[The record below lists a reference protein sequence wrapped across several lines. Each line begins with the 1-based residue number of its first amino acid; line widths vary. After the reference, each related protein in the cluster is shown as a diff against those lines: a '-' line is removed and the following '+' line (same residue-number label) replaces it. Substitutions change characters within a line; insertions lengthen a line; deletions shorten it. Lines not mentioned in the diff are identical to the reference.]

1 MTIGD
6 IDIVSLY
13 LPHIFVILCSVA
25 LIKLIPCL
33 YTFILVWWIGSVVYS
48 LVVNNIQLPPDSGL
62 PWNFSIVATALILL
76 LPSIFSFWTTNDY
89 ESEKSSKMIALC
101 NAINIWAVILGSLL
115 IGGSATYY
123 LKLWEPLIVL
133 IFEIIIYGRNSLT
146 SKHARNGII
155 SAMLLVIFGVASR
168 HCNPKKAFEKTYI
181 VNSVIVVISIISVAI
196 KVVLGAKRGEQ
207 RIPGRGHILYLDRSR
222 TGFKYVI
229 CLAICVIFFNPAV
242 ISNVIC
248 VFPGLVMM
256 VLAQNIYNYASV
268 EVNDQSLAGEYV
280 NGKIIKRIFVLLAL
294 CGQSLFSKNHIYR
307 TNHNERIVL
316 YGAIG
321 RHNFGDILMAEVYEK
336 NLRSTCDLT
345 GFDVFFADILP
356 RNMTRY
362 GGRDVV
368 SITSFMNDMTKT
380 HVVHVG
386 GEISRVGVKDALSM
400 FNPDPNLPEL
410 RTSEWQTF
418 VNLSL
423 SSAYIVKK
431 SLFPNPGSF
440 VTNAIGYSSHSK
452 GINKILA
459 DFDFVS
465 IRDYP
470 GTAMKK
476 FAPDSVITI
485 KEIFGNKILAHKPKM
500 FSNYIAVQFRGTE
513 NVTLVVKNLREII
526 KATSLGI
533 VFFRAGAAPT
543 HDKLDVYEIALKK
556 MADIGVINNVHIFE
570 SLNIWDITSLIAN
583 SKLAIA
589 TSLHV
594 RIIAF
599 AFSIPRVTFSAEP
612 KHTSMI
618 ENWDFGAKKC
628 QIWATDVDKI
638 FPTAMKTMNCD
649 AFRNE
654 TYSYRASRAYK
665 EKFYD
670 MIKILGFCNI

>member
-13 LPHIFVILCSVA
+13 LPHIFVILCLVA

-76 LPSIFSFWTTNDY
+76 FPSIFSFWTTNDY

-146 SKHARNGII
+146 SKHAINGMI

-181 VNSVIVVISIISVAI
+181 VNSVIVVISIISVAM

-256 VLAQNIYNYASV
+256 VLTQNIYNYASV

-294 CGQSLFSKNHIYR
+294 CGQSLFSQNHIAR

-316 YGAIG
+316 FGAIG
-321 RHNFGDILMAEVYEK
+321 RHNFGDILMAEVFEK
-336 NLRSTCDLT
+336 NLRSACDLT

-362 GGRDVV
+362 GGREVAG
-368 SITSFMNDMTKT
+368 ITSFMDDTTKT

-386 GEISRVGVKDALSM
+386 GQTGGTCSIHCALTM
-400 FNPDPNLPEL
+400 FDPDPNLSERDTPEWKKFEN
-410 RTSEWQTF
+410 TSKF
-418 VNLSL
+418 
-423 SSAYIVKK
+423 AYIVKK
-431 SLFPNPGSF
+431 SMFRSPGSF
-440 VTNAIGYSSHSK
+440 VTNTIGGYAK
-452 GINKILA
+452 EADEILK

-470 GTAMKK
+470 LRTAMKK

-500 FSNYIAVQFRGTE
+500 FSNYIAVQFRGRE
-513 NVTLVVKNLREII
+513 NVTSVVKNLREII

-533 VFFRAGAAPT
+533 VFFVQEQHQR
-543 HDKLDVYEIALKK
+543 
-556 MADIGVINNVHIFE
+556 MIN
-570 SLNIWDITSLIAN
+570 
-583 SKLAIA
+583 
-589 TSLHV
+589 
-594 RIIAF
+594 
-599 AFSIPRVTFSAEP
+599 
-612 KHTSMI
+612 
-618 ENWDFGAKKC
+618 
-628 QIWATDVDKI
+628 
-638 FPTAMKTMNCD
+638 
-649 AFRNE
+649 
-654 TYSYRASRAYK
+654 
-665 EKFYD
+665 
-670 MIKILGFCNI
+670 

>member
-1 MTIGD
+1 MTIGA

-13 LPHIFVILCSVA
+13 LPHIFVTLCLVA

-146 SKHARNGII
+146 SKHAINGMI

-181 VNSVIVVISIISVAI
+181 VNSVIVVISIISVAM

-248 VFPGLVMM
+248 VFPGLLMM

-294 CGQSLFSKNHIYR
+294 CGQSLFSNNHIYR

-336 NLRSTCDLT
+336 NLRSACDLT

-362 GGRDVV
+362 GGREVAG
-368 SITSFMNDMTKT
+368 ITSFMDDTTKT

-386 GEISRVGVKDALSM
+386 GQTGGTCSIHCALTM
-400 FNPDPNLPEL
+400 FDPDPNLSERDTPEWKKFEN
-410 RTSEWQTF
+410 TSKF
-418 VNLSL
+418 
-423 SSAYIVKK
+423 AYIVKK
-431 SLFPNPGSF
+431 SMFRSPGSF
-440 VTNAIGYSSHSK
+440 VTNTIGGYAK
-452 GINKILA
+452 EADEILK

-470 GTAMKK
+470 LRTAMKK

-500 FSNYIAVQFRGTE
+500 FSNYIAVQFRGRE
-513 NVTLVVKNLREII
+513 NVTSVVKNLREII

-533 VFFRAGAAPT
+533 VFFVQEQHQR
-543 HDKLDVYEIALKK
+543 
-556 MADIGVINNVHIFE
+556 MIN
-570 SLNIWDITSLIAN
+570 
-583 SKLAIA
+583 
-589 TSLHV
+589 
-594 RIIAF
+594 
-599 AFSIPRVTFSAEP
+599 
-612 KHTSMI
+612 
-618 ENWDFGAKKC
+618 
-628 QIWATDVDKI
+628 
-638 FPTAMKTMNCD
+638 
-649 AFRNE
+649 
-654 TYSYRASRAYK
+654 
-665 EKFYD
+665 
-670 MIKILGFCNI
+670 

>member
-1 MTIGD
+1 
-6 IDIVSLY
+6 
-13 LPHIFVILCSVA
+13 
-25 LIKLIPCL
+25 
-33 YTFILVWWIGSVVYS
+33 

-89 ESEKSSKMIALC
+89 ESEKSSKMIAIC

-133 IFEIIIYGRNSLT
+133 IFEIIIYGSNSLT
-146 SKHARNGII
+146 SKHAINGMI

-181 VNSVIVVISIISVAI
+181 VNSVIVVISIISVAL

-229 CLAICVIFFNPAV
+229 CLAICVIFLNPAV

-256 VLAQNIYNYASV
+256 VLTQNIYNYASV

-294 CGQSLFSKNHIYR
+294 CGQSLFSQNHIHR

-316 YGAIG
+316 FGAIG
-321 RHNFGDILMAEVYEK
+321 RHNFGDILMAEVFEK
-336 NLRSTCDLT
+336 NLRSACDLT

-362 GGRDVV
+362 GGREVAG
-368 SITSFMNDMTKT
+368 ITSFMDDTTKT

-386 GEISRVGVKDALSM
+386 GETGGTCSIHCALTM
-400 FNPDPNLPEL
+400 FDPDPNLSERDTPEWKKFEN
-410 RTSEWQTF
+410 TSKF
-418 VNLSL
+418 
-423 SSAYIVKK
+423 AYIVKK
-431 SLFPNPGSF
+431 SMFRNPGSF
-440 VTNAIGYSSHSK
+440 VTNTIGGYAK
-452 GINKILA
+452 EADEILK

-470 GTAMKK
+470 LRTAMKK

-500 FSNYIAVQFRGTE
+500 FSNYIAVQFRGRE
-513 NVTLVVKNLREII
+513 NVTSVVKNLREII

-618 ENWDFGAKKC
+618 ENWDFAAKKC
-628 QIWATDVDKI
+628 QIWATNVDKI

-654 TYSYRASRAYK
+654 TYSYHASRAYK
-665 EKFYD
+665 EIFYD
-670 MIKILGFCNI
+670 MIKIMGFCNI